1 MQEIARSTVK
11 VIAFGEDS
19 SGELLV
25 LDYAGGIYKLE
36 GNKIDVDPS
45 AFPLKISETG
55 LFNAEVTP
63 ASGVFEYA
71 IAQPQWSDGAIGD
84 RVIALQGEENVMS
97 KKRDDALS
105 KEQH

>member
-1 MQEIARSTVK
+1 MTGILWALTNEGNELTSLQEIARSTVK

-45 AFPLKISETG
+45 AFAKLAK
-55 LFNAEVTP
+55 LV
-63 ASGVFEYA
+63 V
-71 IAQPQWSDGAIGD
+71 
-84 RVIALQGEENVMS
+84 
-97 KKRDDALS
+97 
-105 KEQH
+105 